1 MFNPNLQAAI
11 DAMRSITDTED
22 MHVLASEYNRHVNFL
37 RKSKGK
43 SVVLGDKI
51 VWKYGGLEKVGVVV
65 KVNRVSV
72 EVQNVGNTPFGSTRT
87 KVDKSLIMGKAAA

>member
-1 MFNPNLQAAI
+1 MNNKLQTAI
-11 DAMRSITDTED
+11 DAMRAIMDTED

-43 SVVLGDKI
+43 SIVLGDTI
-51 VWKYGGLEKVGVVV
+51 VWRYGGLTKTGKVI

-72 EVQNVGNTPFGSTRT
+72 EVVNTGATPFGATRT
-87 KVDKSLIMGKAAA
+87 KVDKSLITGKVAA

>member
-1 MFNPNLQAAI
+1 MFNKNLQTAI
-11 DAMRSITDTED
+11 DAMRAITDTED

-43 SVVLGDKI
+43 SIVLGDTI
-51 VWKYGGLEKVGVVV
+51 VWRYGGLEKVGKVV

-72 EVQNVGNTPFGSTRT
+72 EVQNVGNTPFGATRT
-87 KVDKSLIMGKAAA
+87 KVDKSLITGKVAA